1 VIRVR
6 GIVLAASAGAA
17 FALASCV
24 TEKPAPAAGRAV
36 PPRPAGS
43 APASAALPPGPVATP
58 AAGAAQST
66 VRLRLAIRPLGSV
79 PYDGQ
84 VLPLVSP
91 DGRFLATQTGLAP
104 SWELI
109 LAVPG
114 VTETPGVRPLVYD
127 LSQQPAAEVA
137 PANPLP
143 PGLMLGRSAD
153 TRGYLVE
160 NPRPDGSRWIGRVD
174 WLTGEVA
181 WAANDAAVNA
191 HATLTPDGSVVWSRR
206 STGAGDEARS
216 ELVVRSAEGVATLAD
231 PDWSFMFP
239 TIGDDPGLV
248 FCFAVGRSS
257 MELIAVRLRTGDGP
271 PRFGAVVSR
280 RVFSRQPDAALAYQ
294 SIASAQTPPPTP
306 ATPPVGLAFFNPTA
320 GRMAEWDAKSGVV
333 SLLPERSV
341 AAVRAAGLAPG
352 GFFVT
357 TEGGL
362 VFSPDLEGDKTNPDG
377 TAKPRPAPGSL
388 FDLPNIVRA
397 TRSPVAPIIMM
408 GPLRDSSEPRLAIIA
423 AAPAPP
429 EPPAQAGGESSRP
442 R

>member
-1 VIRVR
+1 M
-6 GIVLAASAGAA
+6 
-17 FALASCV
+17 
-24 TEKPAPAAGRAV
+24 
-36 PPRPAGS
+36 
-43 APASAALPPGPVATP
+43 
-58 AAGAAQST
+58 
-66 VRLRLAIRPLGSV
+66 

-91 DGRFLATQTGLAP
+91 DGRFLATQTGLPP
-104 SWELI
+104 SWDLI

-114 VTETPGVRPLVYD
+114 VRETSGVRPIVYD
-127 LSQQPAAEVA
+127 LTQQPAAEVSPSNA
-137 PANPLP
+137 LP
-143 PGLMLGRSAD
+143 TGLMLGRSAD
-153 TRGYLVE
+153 MRGYLVE
-160 NPRPDGSRWIGRVD
+160 SPRDDGSRWIGRAD
-174 WLTGEVA
+174 WVTGEVA
-181 WAANDAAVNA
+181 WAARDDAVNA
-191 HATLTPDGSVVWSRR
+191 HATFTQDGSVVWSRR
-206 STGAGDEARS
+206 PVGEARA
-216 ELVVRSAEGVATLAD
+216 ELVVRSGGGVTTLSD

-248 FCFAVGRSS
+248 FCFAAGKGS
-257 MELIAVRLRTGDGP
+257 MELIAVRLRTDDGP

-280 RVFSRQPDAALAYQ
+280 RVFSRQADAALAYQ
-294 SIASAQTPPPTP
+294 SIASAQTPPATP

-357 TEGGL
+357 TANGL

-397 TRSPVAPIIMM
+397 TRSERMPIVMM
-408 GPLRDSSEPRLAIIA
+408 GPLRDSGDPRLAIIA
-423 AAPAPP
+423 AASGPP
-429 EPPAQAGGESSRP
+429 TQAGGDDSETTR
-442 R
+442 